1 MASDLTRIYQDDTRY
16 KVHQFP
22 PNGDVFSC
30 PTRKAKRFILG
41 TSKEETE
48 TDGVYFRSDEKY
60 VRMCSNKYSEGN
72 PMQSIFEESLHSP
85 QSFWFN
91 LPINP
96 TYSSTR
102 TMPQRR
108 TLEITLLQLEKR
120 ASSRATDTFNVEL
133 RHTTMSTTHIPTD
146 ASL

>member
-48 TDGVYFRSDEKY
+48 TDGVDFRSDEKY

-72 PMQSIFEESLHSP
+72 PNKMEYARYNKYAL
-85 QSFWFN
+85 
-91 LPINP
+91 
-96 TYSSTR
+96 
-102 TMPQRR
+102 RR
-108 TLEITLLQLEKR
+108 G
-120 ASSRATDTFNVEL
+120 
-133 RHTTMSTTHIPTD
+133 
-146 ASL
+146 